1 MKHFEKIILGFWAL
15 SFLVYDQKL
24 QEKIPIHE
32 NLVTWAFFKTWK
44 YFQLTKTESK
54 FFLIGS
60 TRPIDWILGMTLRW
74 LKLVMKQPRNDRLPS
89 LIVPPFCSE
98 LNGDY
103 KIRKKKIVQIW
114 SELFVKKLIWSCR
127 VSSSSCCCCCFCFC
141 RQWCCT
147 LPSYDCCFTSSKP
160 MLKKLINENQWEPS
174 PQSGSTGPRW
184 KAVVVIFDVRIFF
197 KTKEGIFYPGPG
209 LPPRRW
215 WLLIELWRIF
225 YSSDYLSYTNFKKLL
240 KVQSFV
246 I

>member
-1 MKHFEKIILGFWAL
+1 MTKSYKKKSNSRKFSNL
-15 SFLVYDQKL
+15 SIVKS
-24 QEKIPIHE
+24 
-32 NLVTWAFFKTWK
+32 WK

-174 PQSGSTGPRW
+174 PQGGSTGRRW
-184 KAVVVIFDVRIFF
+184 KAVVVIFDARIFF
-197 KTKEGIFYPGPG
+197 SKQKKASFIQGQCCHLEGDGSSLSCGVHFIPQTICLTLTSKNF
-209 LPPRRW
+209 
-215 WLLIELWRIF
+215 WR
-225 YSSDYLSYTNFKKLL
+225 SNRL
-240 KVQSFV
+240 
-246 I
+246 

>member
-1 MKHFEKIILGFWAL
+1 MSIFIFSLWPKVTRKNSNSRKFSNL
-15 SFLVYDQKL
+15 SIF
-24 QEKIPIHE
+24 I
-32 NLVTWAFFKTWK
+32 TWK

-74 LKLVMKQPRNDRLPS
+74 LKLVMKQPSNDRLPS

-174 PQSGSTGPRW
+174 PQGGSTGPWW
-184 KAVVVIFDVRIFF
+184 KAVVLIFDAWIFF
-197 KTKEGIFYPGPG
+197 KTIGISQHFPLIYQGISGLYFWFEKRKAKFY
-209 LPPRRW
+209 LLW
-215 WLLIELWRIF
+215 WANLRF
-225 YSSDYLSYTNFKKLL
+225 
-240 KVQSFV
+240 QSGV
-246 I
+246 N